1 VLDAEALAISLGG
14 HLVTLLVQDCVRF
27 LAPARYPSCKNGTMK
42 TMLKAWTLR
51 GAANLVCST
60 TICWS
65 AWAATPANDNFA
77 DAQLITI
84 QQGGATGS
92 NIDAT
97 REDGEPNHAGNPGGA
112 SVWWKITP
120 PESGYLTLS
129 TLKSTSILDGPAL
142 DTELAVYTGSAISNL
157 VLIGANAD
165 DDETG
170 SWGSKLLLTVTG
182 GIEYYI
188 AVDGYSDDSFGPDQ
202 GRIVLEVSFSNMSTY
217 KPAPAWQLPDLKG
230 KMVKSSDF
238 TNQVVLLNFWA
249 TWCPPCIAEI
259 PDLIKLQDKYRKLG
273 LAVVGISVDDPVNNK
288 LPTSL
293 VSTFARDHGMN
304 YPIVMTRPGG
314 DAVETDY
321 DTINYLPTTVI
332 IDRKN
337 NIVRRTA
344 WAHKLSEFEQYVLPW
359 LLDSIALRA
368 RRADGVVTLEWPTI
382 PAQVRVQSSD
392 QLPATS
398 WNLVTGT
405 AVEGAET
412 TTLSLD

>member
-1 VLDAEALAISLGG
+1 
-14 HLVTLLVQDCVRF
+14 
-27 LAPARYPSCKNGTMK
+27 
-42 TMLKAWTLR
+42 
-51 GAANLVCST
+51 
-60 TICWS
+60 
-65 AWAATPANDNFA
+65 
-77 DAQLITI
+77 
-84 QQGGATGS
+84 
-92 NIDAT
+92 
-97 REDGEPNHAGNPGGA
+97 
-112 SVWWKITP
+112 
-120 PESGYLTLS
+120 
-129 TLKSTSILDGPAL
+129 
-142 DTELAVYTGSAISNL
+142 
-157 VLIGANAD
+157 
-165 DDETG
+165 
-170 SWGSKLLLTVTG
+170 VTG
-182 GIEYYI
+182 GTEYYI
-188 AVDGYSDDSFGPDQ
+188 AVDGYTDGSFPADS
-202 GRIVLEVSFSNMSTY
+202 GRIVLEVSFSKTITY
-217 KPAPAWQLPDLKG
+217 KLAPAWQLPDLKG

-238 TNQVVLLNFWA
+238 TDQVVLLNFWA

-293 VSTFARDHGMN
+293 VSTFARLHGMN

-382 PAQVRVQSSD
+382 PSQVRVQYSD

-405 AVEGAET
+405 PVEGAET
-412 TTLSLD
+412 TTLSLDEDPPGQTRFYRLEIVP